1 MKVSMSWLKDFVDID
16 VPVQEL
22 ADRLVSAGFEVEEI
36 IDKSAEIRN
45 VVLGKIV
52 KMTHHPDADKLWI
65 CSVDIGEEAPVQIVT
80 GAQNL
85 TEGDLVPA
93 ALDDSYLPGGKH
105 IKTGK
110 LRGVDSCGMLCSG
123 EELGLTES
131 DYKGAGVYGILVMNK
146 ETAPLGTDINEVLG
160 NDDIILDIGVT
171 ANRSDCNS
179 VLGIAREV
187 SAVLGKPLRM
197 PKIGFKCCD
206 DKVEDKISVKV
217 EIPELCPRY
226 MAASVADVK
235 IVPSDDAIAK
245 RLRSVGLRPINSIV
259 DITNYVLIEIGQPM
273 HAFDAH
279 KLDGGKIVVRTANE
293 GEKIVA
299 LDNKEYTLD
308 PTMVAICDES
318 KPCAIGGVMGGNN
331 SCIDENTKDIVF
343 ESAKFMR
350 DNIRRTSRKLN
361 LRSDSSFRYE
371 RGIDTDSQRLG
382 LMRAL
387 TLIDKYGYGKIAKG
401 VVDAFANPPKRDKV
415 SVPLTKIADILGIV
429 VPEENILNILTGL
442 GLAPTIEDG
451 VLTVDPPLFRDDI
464 ENANDIAEEII
475 RMYGYDH
482 IEETLIGDK
491 EQTLGGKPELLKA
504 EDTIKDICVNAGYSE
519 TLTYSFTSEKGFDV
533 LRLAQDDPLR
543 KCVKLLNPLGEDTSV
558 MRTTLVYSALNALAS
573 NALKNIKEAKLFE
586 VSAVYLPKEAPVT
599 ELPEERDKLVVAAYG
614 EKYDYYALKELV
626 DKILYKFGI
635 SPIVRRSAAPW
646 LHAGRGADLFVGK
659 FAIGSLGEVHPDVA
673 KALDVKQRMY
683 VAELDVESL
692 LRYRARGYKFVETGK
707 YPPIERDIAV
717 VVDEGVEAA
726 KILECATKAAGKA
739 LREAKI
745 FDIYRSDALGKGK
758 KSVAVKL
765 EFRLPDRTLTDEE
778 AQAAMDA
785 VLQKLAKD
793 VGAVLR

>member
-45 VVLGKIV
+45 VVLGKIT

-65 CSVDIGEEAPVQIVT
+65 CTVDIGRAQPVQIVT

-93 ALDDSYLPGGKH
+93 ALDDSYLPGGVH

-110 LRGVDSCGMLCSG
+110 LRGVESCGMLCSG
-123 EELGLTES
+123 KELGLTES
-131 DYKGAGVYGILVMNK
+131 DYEGAEVYGILVMNK

-160 NDDIILDIGVT
+160 NDDVILDIGVT

-197 PKIGFKCCD
+197 PEIGFGCSSE
-206 DKVEDKISVKV
+206 KVQDKISVSVKT
-217 EIPELCPRY
+217 PELCPRY
-226 MAASVADVK
+226 MAAAVSDVR
-235 IVPSDDAIAK
+235 IVPSDETIAK

-279 KLDGGKIVVRTANE
+279 KLEGGRIVVRTAEE

-308 PTMVAICDES
+308 PTMVAICDAV

-331 SCIDENTKDIVF
+331 SCIDDNTTDIVF

-382 LMRAL
+382 MMRAL
-387 TLIDKYGYGKIAKG
+387 TLIDKFGYGKIAQG
-401 VVDAFANPPKRDKV
+401 VVDVFACPTERKKV
-415 SVPLTKIADILGIV
+415 SVPLAKIADILGIV
-429 VPEENILNILTGL
+429 VPQENILSILGCL
-442 GLAPTIEDG
+442 GLDPTIEDG

-482 IEETLIGDK
+482 IEDTLIGDK
-491 EQTLGGKPELLKA
+491 EQTLGGKPDLLKA

-519 TLTYSFTSEKGFDV
+519 TLTYSFTTEKSFDV
-533 LRLAQDDPLR
+533 LRLAPDAPER
-543 KCVKLLNPLGEDTSV
+543 RCVRLLNPLGEDTSV
-558 MRTTLVYSALNALAS
+558 MRTTLVYSALCALAS

-586 VSAVYLPKEAPVT
+586 ISAVYLPKALPLT
-599 ELPEERDKLVVAAYG
+599 ELPEEKDRLVIAAYG
-614 EKYDYYALKELV
+614 EKYDYYTLKETV
-626 DKILYKFGI
+626 DKILYKFGV
-635 SPIVRRSAAPW
+635 SPVIRRSTAPW
-646 LHAGRGADLFVGK
+646 LHTGRSADLFVGK

-683 VAELDVESL
+683 VAEIDIESL

-717 VVDEGVEAA
+717 VVDESVEAA
-726 KILECATKAAGKA
+726 KLLECASKAGGKA

-745 FDIYRSDALGKGK
+745 FDVYRSDALGKGK

-765 EFRLPDRTLTDEE
+765 EFRLPDRTLTDDE
-778 AQAAMDA
+778 AQAAVDA

-793 VGAVLR
+793 TGAVLR